1 MQYDQGHQNGIKIV
15 FISDMKRYSKKSYPV
30 EDVRHFLEP
39 TPTVLVTSA
48 NGEQKNVMTMGW
60 YTIMEFVPSLIGC
73 MISKGNHSF
82 ELIRKSKECVINI
95 PTVEVAKTVVAIGNC
110 SGAEVDKFSEFE
122 LATEKADIVK
132 APLLV
137 NCFANF
143 ECRLYGDKLIDDY
156 NFFIFEIVKAHV
168 ATSPKYPKTI
178 QYRGDSHF
186 VESGRNFMIPSS
198 K

>member
-1 MQYDQGHQNGIKIV
+1 
-15 FISDMKRYSKKSYPV
+15 MKRYKKRPFPV
-30 EDVRHFLEP
+30 EESRHFLEP

-48 NGEQKNVMTMGW
+48 YGEQQNIMTMGW

-82 ELIRKSKECVINI
+82 ELIKKSKGCVINI
-95 PTVEVAKTVVAIGNC
+95 PTVELSKTVVAIGNC
-110 SGAEVDKFSEFE
+110 SGSEVDKFNEFE
-122 LATEKADIVK
+122 LETEQGDVVK

-143 ECRLYGDKLIDDY
+143 ECRLYDDKLIDDY
-156 NFFIFEIVKAHV
+156 NFFILEIVKAHF

>member
-1 MQYDQGHQNGIKIV
+1 
-15 FISDMKRYSKKSYPV
+15 MKRYSKKSYPV
-30 EDVRHFLEP
+30 EDARHFLEP

-48 NGEQKNVMTMGW
+48 FGKQKNIMTIGW

-73 MISKGNHSF
+73 MISSGNHSF
-82 ELIRKSKECVINI
+82 ELIKKSKECVLNI
-95 PTVEVAKTVVAIGNC
+95 PTLELAKTVVAIGNC
-110 SGAEVDKFSEFE
+110 SGAEVDKFNEFE
-122 LATEKADIVK
+122 LETEQGDSVK

-143 ECRLYGDKLIDDY
+143 ECRLYDDKLVDDY

-178 QYRGDSHF
+178 QYRGKSHF
-186 VESGRNFMIPSS
+186 VESGKNFMIPSS

>member
-1 MQYDQGHQNGIKIV
+1 
-15 FISDMKRYSKKSYPV
+15 MKRYKKRPFPV
-30 EDVRHFLEP
+30 EESRRFLEP
-39 TPTVLVTSA
+39 APTVLVTSA
-48 NGEQKNVMTMGW
+48 FGEQQNIMTMGW

-82 ELIRKSKECVINI
+82 ELIKKSKGCVINI
-95 PTVEVAKTVVAIGNC
+95 PTVELSKTVVAIGNC
-110 SGAEVDKFSEFE
+110 SGSEVDKFNEFE
-122 LATEKADIVK
+122 LYTEQGDVVK

-143 ECRLYGDKLIDDY
+143 ECRLYDDKLIDDY
-156 NFFIFEIVKAHV
+156 NFFILEIVKAHV